1 MNDVVRARSTGRV
14 LVIDDYDDARSSVRD
29 ALEEQGYGVVEAAHG
44 QEALHFLVSNAA
56 PAVSL
61 IVLDLQMPVMDG
73 WQFLK
78 LLSSYI
84 GLRRI
89 PVLILSAHPPQLQ
102 DTDHQAVVG
111 VLHKPYEMPQL
122 LAMVS
127 ACLSH

>member
-1 MNDVVRARSTGRV
+1 MSDVVRARSTGRV
-14 LVIDDYDDARSSVRD
+14 LVVDDYDDARSSVRD
-29 ALEEQGYGVVEAAHG
+29 ALEDQGYGVVEAAHG
-44 QEALHFLVSNAA
+44 QEALHFLVSNAPPSVA
-56 PAVSL
+56 L

-73 WQFLK
+73 WQFLN

-111 VLHKPYEMPQL
+111 VLHKPYEMP
-122 LAMVS
+122 
-127 ACLSH
+127 